1 MLALLLPY
9 TQQTISILRFHC
21 GRQIFGPLGGFR
33 PLWPVASP
41 CALWP
46 ALVPC
51 GQPFALWP
59 ALVPCGQPLCPV
71 ASPCALWPALVACG
85 QPLCPVAS
93 PYGLWPPTTQTH
105 PFYPPHPPPAL
116 SPHPIAHSPAFQF
129 LPSFRPFQ
137 FLSPFL
143 CHFGYLGGQF
153 LPFEPLTYPFSTPR
167 SYTFYIPHKYR
178 FLEGGAT
185 F

>member
-46 ALVPC
+46 ALM
-51 GQPFALWP
+51 A
-59 ALVPCGQPLCPV
+59 CGQPLCPV

-85 QPLCPVAS
+85 
-93 PYGLWPPTTQTH
+93 
-105 PFYPPHPPPAL
+105 HPPPKHTLFTRHTPRQPFPHTL
-116 SPHPIAHSPAFQF
+116 SLIRQHFNFYRLLGHFNFYPHFSATLATWEGFFYPWSRLPTPSIHQGATLFTYPTNTAF
-129 LPSFRPFQ
+129 P
-137 FLSPFL
+137 
-143 CHFGYLGGQF
+143 GGGE
-153 LPFEPLTYPFSTPR
+153 LPFSHFFTILRPLGRLYGV
-167 SYTFYIPHKYR
+167 YR
-178 FLEGGAT
+178 GYREL
-185 F
+185 